1 MPPPPGRESASWLK
15 TAVLHSLI
23 LGVIGFFW
31 YLVLGSEGLGLVLL
45 AYVACLSGLAF
56 RRVFGRVEKR

>member
-1 MPPPPGRESASWLK
+1 LK

-31 YLVLGSEGLGLVLL
+31 YLVLGSEGLGLVFL